1 MVREPNRTG
10 GAQAFVVYNP
20 KERLHGVEVP
30 RLANDGYG
38 ERMSQENH

>member
-1 MVREPNRTG
+1 MAHEPNRTG
-10 GAQAFVVYNP
+10 RAQAFVVYSA

-38 ERMSQENH
+38 ERMSQENR